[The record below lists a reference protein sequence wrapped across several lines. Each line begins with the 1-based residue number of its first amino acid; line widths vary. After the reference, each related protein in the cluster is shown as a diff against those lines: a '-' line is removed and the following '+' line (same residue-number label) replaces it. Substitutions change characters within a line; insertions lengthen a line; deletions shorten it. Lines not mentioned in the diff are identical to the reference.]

1 MSSWTAGLPMAGR
14 KDLIKSM
21 FSVSK
26 AYDYEQGRLPD
37 VLSETFSDHRTI
49 GDGNMVIH
57 GEESTFLST

>member
-1 MSSWTAGLPMAGR
+1 MAGR

-37 VLSETFSDHRTI
+37 VLSETFGDNRSV